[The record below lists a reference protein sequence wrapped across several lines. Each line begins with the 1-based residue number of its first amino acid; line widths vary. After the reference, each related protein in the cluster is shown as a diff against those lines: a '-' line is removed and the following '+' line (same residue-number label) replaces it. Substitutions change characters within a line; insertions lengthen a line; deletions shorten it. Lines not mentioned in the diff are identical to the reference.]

1 MENENRYSLVVMLII
16 ICILQLILKS
26 VYKIS
31 YFSVVSYVKNVFFA
45 FVFIISFVLKR
56 YEWLLCIPIVYGL
69 QYILYPSYIGQD
81 ILALP
86 VTLGPYCLANLQ
98 VLQND
103 KSHQK
108 FLNDAHISL
117 NDKEINFW
125 YEFYNFI
132 FDNIIYYFW
141 LNRPGK
147 HDEQLNCML
156 YSINI
161 QTGKRDMILET
172 KIPKSAYN
180 AYKKNDI
187 AYSEVNTDIIQYR
200 LRISFIDKKK
210 EVYIK
215 TRGITIKIVAVIESA
230 DNYSGLVV
238 FNQFIPVT
246 KMPRIAS
253 VSDAY
258 PNELMNDTFAISN
271 ASITINNEKKQG
283 IAWFDIYSGNG
294 YYYMTN
300 YIWTMNYT
308 KHWNIFILFYSA
320 YPYNTFMVYFIFD
333 KVTKQTVTC
342 GNVWINNKTNDM
354 LTGVN
359 GNIELYGTQ
368 IQDQE
373 LKYSVS
379 FKSPQVQ
386 CTIHGKNIY
395 KALHNFPLYKR
406 LTPGKKYGKVEEIH
420 TVMEQLRYDEFGGI
434 SEVELQYKGKTYRE
448 KSYTVID
455 GVSWQPGKTGPD
467 GYAKRNE
474 SFFKRTF
481 YVEHPDRDRLNGKL
495 N

>member
-1 MENENRYSLVVMLII
+1 MKSQNSYSLFVMLIL
-16 ICILQLILKS
+16 ICIVQLILKS
-26 VYKIS
+26 LYRIP
-31 YFSVVSYVKNVFFA
+31 YFSIVSYIKNVFFA
-45 FVFIISFVLKR
+45 FVLIISFGLKK
-56 YEWLLCIPIVYGL
+56 YEWLFTIPIIYGL

-81 ILALP
+81 ILAFP
-86 VTLGPYCLANLQ
+86 ATIGGYCLANLQ

-103 KSHQK
+103 KSHQQ

-117 NDKEINFW
+117 NDKKINFW
-125 YEFYNFI
+125 YEYYHFI
-132 FDNIIYYFW
+132 FDNTIYYFW

-147 HDEQLNCML
+147 HDEKLNCML
-156 YSINI
+156 YNVNI
-161 QTGKRDMILET
+161 QTGERDMILET
-172 KIPKSAYN
+172 QIPKSAYN
-180 AYKKNDI
+180 SYKEKDI
-187 AYSEVNTDIIQYR
+187 AYSEVNSEEIQYR

-210 EVYIK
+210 EVYIQ
-215 TRGITIKIVAVIESA
+215 TRGIIIKIIGIIECA

-258 PNELMNDTFAISN
+258 PNELMNDTFAISD
-271 ASITINNEKKQG
+271 ALITINNEKKQG

-300 YIWTMNYT
+300 YIWTMNHT
-308 KHWNIFILFYSA
+308 KHWNIFILFYSSP
-320 YPYNTFMVYFIFD
+320 PYNTFMVYFIFD
-333 KVTKQTVTC
+333 KITKKTITC
-342 GNVWINNKTNDM
+342 GNTWINNNINDM

-368 IQDQE
+368 VQDKE
-373 LKYSVS
+373 IKYSVS
-379 FKSPQVQ
+379 FKSPQIQ
-386 CTIHGKNIY
+386 CMIHGVNIH
-395 KALHNFPLYKR
+395 KALDNIPLYKR
-406 LTPGKKYGKVEEIH
+406 LTPGKNYGKGEEIH
-420 TVMEQLRYDEFGGI
+420 TVMEQLRYDEFGGT
-434 SEVELQYKGKTYRE
+434 SQVELQYNGKIYRE

-467 GYAKRNE
+467 GYAKRNK
-474 SFFKRTF
+474 SFFSKPF

>member
-1 MENENRYSLVVMLII
+1 MKNKNSYSLFVMLIF

-26 VYKIS
+26 LYKIP
-31 YFSVVSYVKNVFFA
+31 YFSILSYIKNVFFS
-45 FVFIISFVLKR
+45 FIFIISFVLKK
-56 YEWLLCIPIVYGL
+56 YEWLFMIPIIYGL

-86 VTLGPYCLANLQ
+86 ATLGPYCLANLQ

-103 KSHQK
+103 KSHQQ

-117 NDKEINFW
+117 NDKKINFW
-125 YEFYNFI
+125 YEYYNFI
-132 FDNIIYYFW
+132 FDNTIYYFW

-147 HDEQLNCML
+147 HDDKLNCMF
-156 YSINI
+156 YKIDI
-161 QTGKRDMILET
+161 QTGERDMMIQT
-172 KIPKSAYN
+172 QIPKSAYK
-180 AYKKNDI
+180 AYKKKDI
-187 AYSEVNTDIIQYR
+187 AYSEVNTDIIQYH

-210 EVYIK
+210 EVYIQSQ
-215 TRGITIKIVAVIESA
+215 GITVNIVGTIESA
-230 DNYSGLVV
+230 DNYSGMVV
-238 FNQFIPVT
+238 FNQFIPIT
-246 KMPRIAS
+246 KIPRIVS
-253 VSDAY
+253 VSDAH

-271 ASITINNEKKQG
+271 ALITINNEKKQG
-283 IAWFDIYSGNG
+283 ICWFDIYSGDG

-320 YPYNTFMVYFIFD
+320 SPYNTFMVYFIFD
-333 KVTKQTVTC
+333 KTTKQTVNC
-342 GNVWINNKTNDM
+342 GNIWINNKTNDM

-359 GNIELYGTQ
+359 GSINLYGTQ
-368 IQDQE
+368 IQDQD
-373 LKYSVS
+373 LKYTVT

-406 LTPGKKYGKVEEIH
+406 LTPGKKYGKGEEIH
-420 TVMEQLRYDEFGGI
+420 TVMEQLRYDEFGGK

-448 KSYTVID
+448 NSYTVID

-474 SFFKRTF
+474 SFFKQTF
-481 YVEHPDRDRLNGKL
+481 YVEHPDRDRLNGKI